1 MRTIVLDNDKRF
13 ERSMLSRKGALPAYI
28 MTAAAEICE
37 RVRNEG
43 DKVIFELAEKFD
55 GVKLDTL
62 KVDPALIEQA
72 KAEAGEEFMRAIAH
86 AADQVREFH
95 ERQLR
100 QSWFAERADGSFL
113 GQKVA
118 PLESAGIYVP
128 GGRAQYPSTVIMNAI
143 PAKVAGVKKIVMC
156 TPAQEGGKLSPY
168 TLAAAAV
175 AGVDEIYMTGGA
187 QAIAAMA
194 YGTETIPRVLKVTGP
209 GNAYV
214 AAAKRVVSGDV
225 GIDMVAGPSE
235 VCILADST
243 ADPELVAIDLMA
255 QAEHDPLATSYLV
268 TVDPALPEQVLS
280 HIDKLLAQSTR
291 EEITRTSLDDNGL
304 IVVCE
309 TMEQAVEA
317 VEIIAP
323 EHLEVVVE
331 EGRRLLPQLNGAGAI
346 FFGEWS
352 SEALGDYLAGPNHT
366 LPTGGTAAFSNP
378 LNVDDF
384 IKLTSII
391 DYSAAGMRKDA
402 PDAAILAAAEGL
414 WAHEQSLLMRLER
427 AQKEAN

>member
-1 MRTIVLDNDKRF
+1 MRV
-13 ERSMLSRKGALPAYI
+13 ERLAAGESFKQSMLSRKGAIPAHI
-28 MTAAAEICE
+28 MATAAEICE
-37 RVRNEG
+37 DVRAQG
-43 DKVIFELAEKFD
+43 DQILFDLAKKFD
-55 GVKLDTL
+55 GVELDSL
-62 KVDPALIEQA
+62 RVDPALIEA
-72 KAEAGEEFMRAIAH
+72 ALEEVGDEFLAAITH
-86 AADQVREFH
+86 ATDQVREFH

-100 QSWFAERADGSFL
+100 QSWFAEREDGSIL

-118 PLESAGIYVP
+118 PLASAGIYVP

-143 PAKVAGVKKIVMC
+143 PAKVAGVKKIIMC
-156 TPAQEGGKLSPY
+156 TPPQKEGKLSPY

-175 AGVDEIYMTGGA
+175 AGVDEIYMVGGA

-194 YGTETIPRVLKVTGP
+194 YGTESVPRVLKVTGP

-235 VCILADST
+235 VCILADKT

-268 TVDPALPEQVLS
+268 TTDEDLPSKVLA
-280 HIDKLLAQSTR
+280 HIDTFIEQSPR
-291 EEITRTSLDDNGL
+291 QEITKASLDDNGL
-304 IVVCE
+304 IVVCD
-309 TMEQAVEA
+309 TIEQAVEA

-323 EHLEVVVE
+323 EHLEVVME

-378 LNVDDF
+378 LSVDDF

-391 DYSAAGMRKDA
+391 DYSKEGVLKDA
-402 PDAAILAAAEGL
+402 PDAAVLAQAEGL
-414 WAHEQSLLMRLER
+414 WSHKKSLLMRLDK
-427 AQKEAN
+427 AQQA